1 MSKPVIGVAVGLVLG
16 MLDGA
21 SAWFSPEARP
31 MMLFIVIGST
41 IKGVITGLL
50 TGLIAL
56 RSRSLLVGVSSGLVI
71 GFALSAI
78 AAMGQADHYW
88 EIVLPGMLVGGIVGF
103 VTQRYPPTPKRAGI
117 LGLLFMAAVGMAAVD
132 AHTMTTS
139 QSPGDVLRDIA
150 PFVGTWK
157 GTSEGQPGR
166 GTVERTYERALG
178 NRFVRVRN
186 RNVYPPQEKNPKG
199 ETHEDEGFFS
209 FDRARKLIVL
219 RQFHVEG
226 FVNQY
231 VQQATPSNPLI
242 FVTESIENI
251 SPGWRARET
260 YTFSGADEFEE
271 VFELSAPGKPFELY
285 SRARL
290 QRVRP

>member
-1 MSKPVIGVAVGLVLG
+1 MSKPAIGVAVGLVLG

-31 MMLFIVIGST
+31 MMLVIVIAST

-50 TGLIAL
+50 AGLIAR
-56 RSRSLLVGVSSGLVI
+56 RSSSVLIGVLSGLFI
-71 GFALSAI
+71 GFVLSAI
-78 AAMGQADHYW
+78 AAIGQADHYW
-88 EIVLPGMLVGGIVGF
+88 EIVLPGMLVGAIVGF
-103 VTQRYPPTPKRAGI
+103 VTQRYPAAPNRAGI
-117 LGLLFMAAVGMAAVD
+117 LGLLFIAAMGMGAID
-132 AHTMTTS
+132 AHTLTTS
-139 QSPGDVLRDIA
+139 QPAGDVLHDIA

-157 GTSEGQPGR
+157 GTSDGQPGR

-199 ETHEDEGFFS
+199 ETHDDEGFFS

-231 VQQATPSNPLI
+231 VQQPTSNNALV

-251 SPGWRARET
+251 SQGWRARET
-260 YTFSGADEFEE
+260 YTFNGTDELEE
-271 VFELSAPGKPFELY
+271 VFELAPPGKPFELY